1 MVFAAALVFAEG
13 SLWCSLLAPRI
24 ALVFA
29 SRRIPRIALVFAE
42 ESLWCSL
49 LEQSQESLWCSLKNR
64 SVVTCRSGVRCRSA
78 VSEEHGV
85 FQNSTSKDSL
95 CLLSNG
101 VFQNPCV
108 SKQKKPSGGAVLLQA
123 NYLLCVFFQ
132 EKNPCVSEPKN

>member
-1 MVFAAALVFAEG
+1 MRWG
-13 SLWCSLLAPRI
+13 SLPLWCSLKNRSGVRFSPQ
-24 ALVFA
+24 
-29 SRRIPRIALVFAE
+29 

-49 LEQSQESLWCSLKNR
+49 LEESQEPLWCSLLEESQEPLWCSLKNR